1 FPISPLKSQASTSRR
16 GHRVGG
22 GAAQQTGSTEGQK
35 GATTS
40 PCVAIRRRSACR
52 HASLEVGW
60 PRRAIKGDRLGK
72 ARRLLADG
80 ARKGHCSTRKRDHPD
95 HGGSRSVRCRRILFS
110 MITLILILLTPL
122 AAQLRLGLW
131 PHRRG
136 RRRFDRRPYA
146 LAVGPI

>member
-80 ARKGHCSTRKRDHPD
+80 VRNGHCSTRKRDHPD

-110 MITLILILLTPL
+110 TFPPL
-122 AAQLRLGLW
+122 PIPPLPLS
-131 PHRRG
+131 PHTH
-136 RRRFDRRPYA
+136 
-146 LAVGPI
+146 L